1 MALDPMKNENK
12 IRILVADDHALI
24 RMGLV
29 SLMNTEPD
37 ITVVAEAA
45 DGQQAVDLF
54 AKHHPDLVLM
64 DLRMPVKNGIDATIE
79 IRRKSPA
86 ARVLML
92 TTFDGDEDIHQ
103 ALQAGAQGY
112 VLKGSTGE
120 NLIPALRALAAGQ
133 RWIPSDVAKRLAS
146 RRTYEELTPREVEV
160 LQQLA
165 KGLANKEIADVL
177 NITENTTK
185 GHLKNIIGKL
195 RVADRTEAVTAAIQR
210 GIIHL

>member
-1 MALDPMKNENK
+1 MKNEDK
-12 IRILVADDHALI
+12 IRLLVADDHALI

-29 SLMNTEPD
+29 ALVNTETD

-54 AKHHPDLVLM
+54 SKHNPDLVLM
-64 DLRMPVKNGIDATIE
+64 DLRMPVKNGIEATAE
-79 IRRKSPA
+79 IRKKAPR

-112 VLKGSTGE
+112 VLKGSTGQ

-133 RWIPSDVAKRLAS
+133 RWVPPEVAKRLDA
-146 RRTYEELTPREVEV
+146 RRGYEELTLREVEV
-160 LQQLA
+160 LHELA

-177 NITENTTK
+177 SISENTTK
-185 GHLKNIIGKL
+185 GHLKNIIAKL
-195 RVADRTEAVTAAIQR
+195 RVADRTEAVTAALQR

>member
-1 MALDPMKNENK
+1 
-12 IRILVADDHALI
+12 LVADDHALI

-29 SLMNTEPD
+29 SLVNTEPD

-45 DGQQAVDLF
+45 DGKQAVEQF
-54 AKHHPDLVLM
+54 VKFNPDLVLM
-64 DLRMPVKNGIDATIE
+64 DLRMPNKNGIEATLE
-79 IRRKSPA
+79 IRKKSA
-86 ARVLML
+86 NARVLML
-92 TTFDGDEDIHQ
+92 STFDGDEDIHK

-120 NLIPALRALAAGQ
+120 NLIPALRAVFAGQ
-133 RWIPSDVAKRLAS
+133 RWIPKEVATRLAS
-146 RRTYEELTPREVEV
+146 RRSFEELTPREVEV
-160 LQQLA
+160 LRELA

-177 NITENTTK
+177 NISENTTK

>member
-1 MALDPMKNENK
+1 MKPEAK

-29 SLMNTEPD
+29 SLVNTEPD

-45 DGQQAVDLF
+45 DGRQAVEQF
-54 AKHHPDLVLM
+54 AKFNPDLVLM
-64 DLRMPVKNGIDATIE
+64 DLRMPNTNGIEATIE
-79 IRRKSPA
+79 IRKKSPN
-86 ARVLML
+86 ARVLIL
-92 TTFDGDEDIHQ
+92 STFDGDEDIHK

-120 NLIPALRALAAGQ
+120 NLIPALRALVAGQ
-133 RWIPSDVAKRLAS
+133 RWIPKEVATRLAS
-146 RRTYEELTPREVEV
+146 RRSFEELTPREVEV
-160 LQQLA
+160 LRELA

-177 NITENTTK
+177 NISENTTK

>member
-1 MALDPMKNENK
+1 MKNDGK

-29 SLMNTEPD
+29 SLVNTEPD

-45 DGQQAVDLF
+45 DGREAVEQF
-54 AKHHPDLVLM
+54 VKFSPDLVLM
-64 DLRMPVKNGIDATIE
+64 DLRMPNKNGIEATLE
-79 IRRKSPA
+79 IRKKSA
-86 ARVLML
+86 TARVLML
-92 TTFDGDEDIHQ
+92 STFDGDEDIHK

-120 NLIPALRALAAGQ
+120 NLIPALRAVVAGQ
-133 RWIPSDVAKRLAS
+133 RWIPKEVANRLAS
-146 RRTYEELTPREVEV
+146 RRSFEELTPREVEV
-160 LQQLA
+160 LRELA

-177 NITENTTK
+177 NISENTTK

>member
-1 MALDPMKNENK
+1 MKNEGK
-12 IRILVADDHALI
+12 IRILVADDHSLI

-29 SLMNTEPD
+29 ALVNTESD
-37 ITVVAEAA
+37 IAVVAEAA

-54 AKHHPDLVLM
+54 AKHDPDLVLM
-64 DLRMPVKNGIDATIE
+64 DLRMPIKNGIEATIE
-79 IRRKSPA
+79 IRKKSPH

-112 VLKGSTGE
+112 VLKGSTGQ

-133 RWIPSDVAKRLAS
+133 RWIPPEVAKRLAD
-146 RRTYEELTPREVEV
+146 RRGYEELTPREVEV

-177 NITENTTK
+177 DISENTTK
-185 GHLKNIIGKL
+185 GHLKNITGKL
-195 RVADRTEAVTAAIQR
+195 RVADRTEAVTAALQR
-210 GIIHL
+210 GIIHLEP

>member
-1 MALDPMKNENK
+1 MKNEGK

-29 SLMNTEPD
+29 ALVNTELD

-54 AKHHPDLVLM
+54 ARHNPDLVLM
-64 DLRMPVKNGIDATIE
+64 DLRMPVKDGIEATIE
-79 IRRKSPA
+79 IRKKSPD

-92 TTFDGDEDIHQ
+92 STFDGDEEIHQ

-133 RWIPSDVAKRLAS
+133 RWIPPDVAKRLAA
-146 RRTYEELTPREVEV
+146 RRGYEELTPREVEV
-160 LQQLA
+160 LHQLA

-177 NITENTTK
+177 AISENTTK

-195 RVADRTEAVTAAIQR
+195 RVADRTEAVTAALQR

>member
-1 MALDPMKNENK
+1 MKHEGK

-29 SLMNTEPD
+29 SLVNTEPD

-45 DGQQAVDLF
+45 DGKQAVEQF
-54 AKHHPDLVLM
+54 VKFNPDLVLM
-64 DLRMPVKNGIDATIE
+64 DLRMPNKNGIEATLE
-79 IRRKSPA
+79 IRKKSA
-86 ARVLML
+86 NARVLML
-92 TTFDGDEDIHQ
+92 STFDGDEDIHK

-120 NLIPALRALAAGQ
+120 NLIPALRAVFAGQ
-133 RWIPSDVAKRLAS
+133 RWIPKEVATRLAS
-146 RRTYEELTPREVEV
+146 RRSFEELTPREVEV
-160 LQQLA
+160 LRELA

-177 NITENTTK
+177 NISENTTK

>member
-1 MALDPMKNENK
+1 MKNDAK
-12 IRILVADDHALI
+12 IRILVADDHSLI
-24 RMGLV
+24 RMGLI
-29 SLMNTEPD
+29 SLVNTEPD

-54 AKHHPDLVLM
+54 AKHNPDLVLM
-64 DLRMPVKNGIDATIE
+64 DLRMPVKNGIEATIE
-79 IRRKSPA
+79 IRKKSPA

-120 NLIPALRALAAGQ
+120 NLIPALRALVAGQ
-133 RWIPSDVAKRLAS
+133 RWIPAEVAKRLAA
-146 RRTYEELTPREVEV
+146 RRGYEELTPREVEV

-177 NITENTTK
+177 NISENTTK

-195 RVADRTEAVTAAIQR
+195 RVADRTEAVTAALQR

>member
-1 MALDPMKNENK
+1 MMKNDGK

-29 SLMNTEPD
+29 SLVNTEPD

-45 DGQQAVDLF
+45 DGREAVDQF
-54 AKHHPDLVLM
+54 VKFSPDLVLM
-64 DLRMPVKNGIDATIE
+64 DLRMPNKNGIEATIE
-79 IRRKSPA
+79 IRKKSA
-86 ARVLML
+86 TARVLML
-92 TTFDGDEDIHQ
+92 STFDGDEDIHR

-120 NLIPALRALAAGQ
+120 NLIPALRAVFAGQ
-133 RWIPSDVAKRLAS
+133 RWIPKEVATRLAS
-146 RRTYEELTPREVEV
+146 RRSFEELTPREVEV
-160 LQQLA
+160 LQELA

-177 NITENTTK
+177 NISENTTK

>member
-1 MALDPMKNENK
+1 MKNENK
-12 IRILVADDHALI
+12 IRLLVADDHALI

-29 SLMNTEPD
+29 SLVNTESD

-54 AKHHPDLVLM
+54 AKHNPDLVLM
-64 DLRMPVKNGIDATIE
+64 DLRMPVKNGIEATIE
-79 IRRKSPA
+79 IKKRFPS

-120 NLIPALRALAAGQ
+120 NLIPALRALAAGD
-133 RWIPSDVAKRLAS
+133 RWIPSEVAKRLAS

>member
-1 MALDPMKNENK
+1 MKNEDK
-12 IRILVADDHALI
+12 IRLLVADDHALI

-29 SLMNTEPD
+29 ALVNTETD
-37 ITVVAEAA
+37 ITVVAEAV

-54 AKHHPDLVLM
+54 SKHNPDLVLM
-64 DLRMPVKNGIDATIE
+64 DLRMPVKNGIEATAE
-79 IRRKSPA
+79 IRKKSPR

-112 VLKGSTGE
+112 VLKGSTGQ

-133 RWIPSDVAKRLAS
+133 RWVPPEVAKRLDA
-146 RRTYEELTPREVEV
+146 RRGYEELTLREVEV
-160 LQQLA
+160 LHELA

-177 NITENTTK
+177 SISENTTK
-185 GHLKNIIGKL
+185 GHLKNIIAKL
-195 RVADRTEAVTAAIQR
+195 RVADRTEAVTAALQR